1 MGKGVTVALVILLAF
16 SLGANVGLFMSYNEL
31 SEKLTSKT
39 FEADQLQ
46 REVHSLRTNITFLQE
61 NITRLQ
67 ALVEMHKRNEATLEK
82 VNKEL
87 EDELVELRNK
97 YNSLQYTL
105 QDYQT
110 LEANYKEYYEFS
122 RKYFTLQDFSESVLT
137 PEQEAALK
145 PHVLAAVSKPEYTA
159 NSLADITK
167 YVADHVEYAQ
177 DQPVPLP
184 PSPEELKYSSYYPR
198 TAPNVFLP
206 PSETIENGYGDCDD
220 INTLLA
226 AMVKVYFKDV
236 YGHDYAVYL
245 VAGTRER
252 GSGHLFVMVPV
263 KGGKLAILDASG
275 SPYWTGKSILDSL
288 FGNDAAEAKP
298 IRVAWNEY
306 MDGLDSPFDEV
317 QVYYIDFY
325 GDARKLFEGTP
336 AEMLNWLEENTQ

>member
-1 MGKGVTVALVILLAF
+1 MDE
-16 SLGANVGLFMSYNEL
+16 Y
-31 SEKLTSKT
+31 
-39 FEADQLQ
+39 EAQIKA
-46 REVHSLRTNITFLQE
+46 LRTNITLLKD
-61 NITRLQ
+61 NITKLQ

-87 EDELVELRNK
+87 EDELAELRNK

-110 LEANYKEYYEFS
+110 MEANYEKYYEFS
-122 RKYFTLQDFSESVLT
+122 RKYFVLQDFLESVLT
-137 PEQEAALK
+137 SDQELALK

-159 NSLADITK
+159 NSLADLTK

-184 PSPEELKYSSYYPR
+184 PSPEELKYGSYHPR
-198 TAPNVFLP
+198 TAPNVFLL
-206 PSETIENGYGDCDD
+206 PSETIEKGYGDCDD

-236 YGHDYAVYL
+236 YGHDYTVLL
-245 VAGTRER
+245 VAGFRES

-288 FGNDAAEAKP
+288 FGSDAAEAKP
-298 IRVAWNEY
+298 VREAWDEY
-306 MDGLDSPFDEV
+306 MDRLGSPFDKVE
-317 QVYYIDFY
+317 VYYIDFY
-325 GDARKLFEGTP
+325 GDARKMFEGNP
-336 AEMLNWLEENTQ
+336 SEMLDWLEDYTS

>member
-1 MGKGVTVALVILLAF
+1 MGKGVTVVLVILLAF
-16 SLGANVGLFMSYNEL
+16 SLGVNVVLFESHADL
-31 SEKLTSKT
+31 VSKAI
-39 FEADQLQ
+39 EADQLQ
-46 REVHSLRTNITFLQE
+46 REVNVLRTNITLLQE

-97 YNSLQYTL
+97 YNSLQLTL
-105 QDYQT
+105 RDYQT
-110 LEANYKEYYEFS
+110 MESNYEKYYEFS
-122 RKYFTLQDFSESVLT
+122 RKYFMLQDFLESVLT
-137 PEQEAALK
+137 SDQEAALK

-167 YVADHVEYAQ
+167 YVADHVKYAK

-184 PSPEELKYSSYYPR
+184 PSPEELKYGYYSPR

-206 PSETIENGYGDCDD
+206 PADTIEKGYGDCDD

-245 VAGTRER
+245 VVGTRER

-263 KGGKLAILDASG
+263 KGGKLVILDASG
-275 SPYWTGKSILDSL
+275 SPYWTGKSFLDSL
-288 FGNDAAEAKP
+288 LGNDAAEAKP
-298 IRVAWNEY
+298 IREAWNEY
-306 MDGLDSPFDEV
+306 MDRLGSPFDETDI
-317 QVYYIDFY
+317 YYIDFY
-325 GDARKLFEGTP
+325 GNARKLFEGTP